1 MSKISKEIVWA
12 AIEFARVVK
21 NHSDIPD
28 EQIEQMFDAFDP
40 SLKHKILMTVLNP
53 IGVIRST
60 EQDGLRNKIQAI
72 KEVRAATGW
81 GLKEAKDFVES
92 AEVGN
97 GVQIPS
103 TFGYEV
109 VERLARSLQGTG
121 YKVL

>member
-1 MSKISKEIVWA
+1 MAEIANEIVWA
-12 AIEFARVVK
+12 AIEFSRVVSK
-21 NHSDIPD
+21 YSNVTE

-40 SLKHKILMTVLNP
+40 ALKRKILMIVLNP
-53 IGVIRST
+53 IGVIRAI
-60 EQDGLRNKIQAI
+60 EDAGYRNKIQAI

-92 AEVGN
+92 AEMDN

-109 VERLARSLQGTG
+109 VEKLARSLQGTG
-121 YKVL
+121 YKVY

>member
-1 MSKISKEIVWA
+1 MTEIAKEIVWA
-12 AIEFARVVK
+12 AIEFTRIVNKYSNVTE
-21 NHSDIPD
+21 

-40 SLKHKILMTVLNP
+40 SLKRKVLMTVLNP
-53 IGVIRST
+53 IGVVRSVDPT
-60 EQDGLRNKIQAI
+60 EYRNKIQAI

-81 GLKEAKDFVES
+81 GLKEAKDFVEL

-97 GVQIPS
+97 GAHLPS

-109 VERLARSLQGTG
+109 VEKLARQLQGTG

>member
-1 MSKISKEIVWA
+1 MAEIANEIVWA
-12 AIEFARVVK
+12 AIEFSRVVNK
-21 NHSDIPD
+21 HSNVSED
-28 EQIEQMFDAFDP
+28 QIERMFDAFDP
-40 SLKHKILMTVLNP
+40 SLKRKILMTVLNP

-121 YKVL
+121 YKVY